1 VGTSIKETTSIKMD
15 VEVKKRAKE
24 IFQELGMTM
33 GEAVNIFLRQVVLRK
48 GLPFEV
54 KIPNEE
60 TRKAIEDARKGVNM
74 EPTSLEEMKAEH
86 EQLKNV

>member
-1 VGTSIKETTSIKMD
+1 MNTTIKETTSIKLD

-33 GEAVNIFLRQVVLRK
+33 GEAVNLFLRQVVLHK

-60 TRKAIEDARKGVNM
+60 TRKAIEEAREGINM
-74 EPTSLEEMKAEH
+74 EPTSLEEMRAEH
-86 EQLKNV
+86 EYLKNA